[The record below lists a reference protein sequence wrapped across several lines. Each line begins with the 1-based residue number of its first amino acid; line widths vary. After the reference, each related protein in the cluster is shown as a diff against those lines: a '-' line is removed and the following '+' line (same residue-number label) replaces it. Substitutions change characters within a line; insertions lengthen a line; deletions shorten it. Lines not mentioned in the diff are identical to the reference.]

1 MVTTQLKR
9 LMMAAFGFAALAT
22 AVLLPGHAPV
32 VRAAMLDGEATFR
45 AKCAICHG
53 ADGSGNTPTGKK
65 MGLKALG
72 SAEVQKLSDAQLSNI
87 IQKGKDKM
95 PAFGSS
101 LSADQVREIVAF
113 IRTLKK

>member
-1 MVTTQLKR
+1 MIMTQLKR
-9 LMMAAFGFAALAT
+9 LMMAGFGFAALAT

-65 MGLKALG
+65 MGIRALG
-72 SAEVQKLSDAQLSNI
+72 SAAVQKQSDAQLSGI

-113 IRTLKK
+113 IRTLRK